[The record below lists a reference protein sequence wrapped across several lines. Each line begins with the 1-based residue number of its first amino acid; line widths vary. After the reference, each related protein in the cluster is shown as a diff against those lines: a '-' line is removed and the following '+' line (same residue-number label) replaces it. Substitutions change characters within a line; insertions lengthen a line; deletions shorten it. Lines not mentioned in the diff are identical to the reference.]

1 MNAET
6 IGTVIAV
13 VGAAVGVGG
22 PVFKW
27 LISDWFAKSQKLEEM
42 NRNRMNH
49 VLIRFEGELDELKPQ
64 IRNLRQSL
72 ADHKVV
78 LARTQSQVEMI
89 SELLDRSIKQASDIS
104 LNLDSKVKDEVRT
117 EILNLKNQLMMIKKK
132 SGGASGK

>member
-42 NRNRMNH
+42 NRNRMNN

-64 IRNLRQSL
+64 IQNLRQSL

>member
-1 MNAET
+1 MN
-6 IGTVIAV
+6 
-13 VGAAVGVGG
+13 
-22 PVFKW
+22 
-27 LISDWFAKSQKLEEM
+27 
-42 NRNRMNH
+42 N

-64 IRNLRQSL
+64 IQNLRQSL

-132 SGGASGK
+132 SGGSSGK